1 MRYIPLGAPVHIA
14 GKEVI
19 VLRDA
24 IGSEVL
30 TASRDSEVYTTIEQP
45 SLDGRPAIYIDEHE
59 LNQAR
64 TDYPNLE
71 VYGLWQI
78 LFYNDKVKLGS
89 QIVLYPMGNDRGAY
103 IRLNPAEDL
112 DSPRSIL
119 SSAEYVENYIP
130 EAMDYDLNDARRI
143 DIEIDELKLPSQPA
157 FTRME
162 LNQKQKQIEK
172 RRWFLVGIICVG
184 VALGATVLN
193 YSLNAVYKMQMASYT
208 ATKTTRTALEDRV
221 VALESERLR
230 AYPDNRQTAL
240 TLLRLIERD
249 PGMQTPSAAAI
260 SSGFSSVHAWVSSPN
275 LPYDPATIAPNVTS
289 TLGIDFRY
297 VIEVTPSDASEGGVN

>member
-89 QIVLYPMGNDRGAY
+89 QIVLYPMGNDCGAY

-143 DIEIDELKLPSQPA
+143 DVEVDELRLPPQPA

-172 RRWFLVGIICVG
+172 RRWFLVGAICVA
-184 VALGATVLN
+184 VALGATGLN

-208 ATKTTRTALEDRV
+208 ATKTTQTALEDRV
-221 VALESERLR
+221 IILERERLR
-230 AYPDNRQTAL
+230 AYPDNRETAL

-249 PGMQTPSAAAI
+249 PGMQTPSTAAVQ
-260 SSGFSSVHAWVSSPN
+260 SGFSSVHTWVSSPN
-275 LPYDPATIAPNVTS
+275 LPYDPATIADNVS
-289 TLGIDFRY
+289 SNLGIDFRY
-297 VIEVTPSDASEGGVN
+297 VVEVTPSDATDGGMN

>member
-24 IGSEVL
+24 IGTEVL
-30 TASRDSEVYTTIEQP
+30 TANRDSEVYTTIEQP

-78 LFYNDKVKLGS
+78 LFFNEKVKLGS
-89 QIVLYPMGNDRGAY
+89 QIVLYPMGSDRGAY
-103 IRLNPAEDL
+103 IRLNPEEDL

-130 EAMDYDLNDARRI
+130 EAMDYDLNDARQI
-143 DIEIDELKLPSQPA
+143 DADIDDLKLPPEPA
-157 FTRME
+157 FTRVE

-172 RRWFLVGIICVG
+172 KRWFLVGIIS
-184 VALGATVLN
+184 VAVLLGATALN

-208 ATKTTRTALEDRV
+208 ATKTTQTTLEDRV
-221 VALESERLR
+221 AALESQRLR
-230 AYPDNRQTAL
+230 SYPNNRETAL
-240 TLLRLIERD
+240 TLIRLLARD
-249 PGMQTPSAAAI
+249 PGMHTPSTAAV
-260 SSGFSSVHAWVSSPN
+260 SSGFTSVHSWVSSAN
-275 LPYDPATIAPNVTS
+275 LPFDPAEVATNVTS

-297 VIEVTPSDASEGGVN
+297 VVEVVPSDATEGGVN